1 MNNKYI
7 NVEISL
13 NTDGSLQISKPRL
26 NEYHLWSFQS
36 RKDNGEINK
45 LFKTLAKQKI
55 VRCYEKDDSRILFIE
70 NQKQTTYRIVMKD
83 YNRLYNIIRFDSLN
97 NKMNQFWLKKAF
109 EKLSVKVKNVFTN
122 LPTKYIIAGSILTTS
137 IVIPQVITINNSI
150 SSNGTITTNTM
161 NELNTT
167 SNNEIEE
174 IIINEN
180 DENISIEV
188 KDAIEILD
196 IDENIKEEKNEINN
210 QINYNDLS
218 HLNSTDEYIAFACKL
233 FEVDIDTAQQLLKD
247 KIGNMEYYISNSN
260 SSELKQLYELHSLG
274 IINGNLDVIGS
285 FVILKNYANNN
296 LHIDN
301 QEPIISNKSTTDKEK
316 DLINIAKYIY
326 GIDNSEMLSTIIA
339 TYRLETGYG
348 TSAYALKLNNLG
360 GNMNFNPSQEQ
371 INRFIKII
379 EPKNLNTDETPIPNI
394 YKTVELGEESMVRNF
409 LNVYAKCLH
418 DEVCQSKT
426 DFASFLST
434 KYCTH
439 TPEAWADTINE
450 LLNDGSIQETVETYL
465 GENNKKM
472 Y

>member
-1 MNNKYI
+1 MNNQYI

-13 NTDGSLQISKPRL
+13 NADGSLQISKPRL
-26 NEYHLWSFQS
+26 NKYYLWSLEN
-36 RKDNGEINK
+36 RKDNEEIND
-45 LFKTLAKQKI
+45 LFKKLSKQKI
-55 VRCYEKDDSRILFIE
+55 IRCYEKDDSRILFIE
-70 NQKQTTYRIVMKD
+70 NKKNTTYKVIIND
-83 YNRLYNIIRFDSLN
+83 YDRLYHIIRFDSLH
-97 NKMNQFWLKKAF
+97 NKMNQFWVKKAF
-109 EKLSVKVKNVFTN
+109 EKLSVKVKNVFTT

-137 IVIPQVITINNSI
+137 IVIPQVIAINNNSTNNI
-150 SSNGTITTNTM
+150 VANTM

-174 IIINEN
+174 IIIDEK
-180 DENISIEV
+180 DENISVEV

-210 QINYNDLS
+210 KIDYNDLCN
-218 HLNSTDEYIAFACKL
+218 LNSTDEYITFACKL
-233 FEVDIDTAQQLLKD
+233 FEVDTETAYQLLQD
-247 KIGNMEYYISNSN
+247 KIGNMEYYINNSS

-285 FVILKNYANNN
+285 FVIIKNYANNN
-296 LHIDN
+296 LNINN
-301 QEPIISNKSTTDKEK
+301 QEPIISNKSTSDKEK

-326 GIDNSEMLSTIIA
+326 GIDNKEMLSTIIA

-371 INRFIKII
+371 INRFIRII
-379 EPKNLNTDETPIPNI
+379 EPKSLNTDETPIPNI
-394 YKTVELGEESMVRNF
+394 YKNVELGEESMVRNF

-426 DFASFLST
+426 DLASFLST

-439 TPEAWADTINE
+439 TPDAWAKTINE
-450 LLNDGSIQETVETYL
+450 LLNDGSIQDTVETYL